1 MKKLLVSALIVVSTF
16 TCIAPEARAFSL
28 KSTNES
34 SISNDKQVVVT
45 GLADRGKPSNP
56 IPAGRR

>member
-28 KSTNES
+28 KSTNEY
-34 SISNDKQVVVT
+34 SISNDNQVAVAA
-45 GLADRGKPSNP
+45 LADRGKPPNP
-56 IPAGRR
+56 VPAGRR

>member
-16 TCIAPEARAFSL
+16 ICIAPEARAFSL

-34 SISNDKQVVVT
+34 SISNDKQVVAR
-45 GLADRGKPSNP
+45 LADRGKPSNP